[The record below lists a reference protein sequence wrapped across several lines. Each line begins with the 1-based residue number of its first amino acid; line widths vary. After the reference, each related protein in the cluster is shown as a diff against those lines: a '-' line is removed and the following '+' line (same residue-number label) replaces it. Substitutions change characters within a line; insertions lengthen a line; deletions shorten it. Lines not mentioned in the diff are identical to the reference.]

1 MSHFGRYAGALL
13 LGGALIGAFPPY
25 DLWFVAILVPAA
37 FALLVRGQSMKRS
50 ALMGYLF
57 GAGFFVPLLDWTG
70 LEVGPVPWLIL
81 ALFEAL
87 FFIPL
92 AMGLTLV
99 QRLPGWPVWTAAI
112 WVADEAMR
120 GRIPYGGFTWG
131 KLAFSQADSPMLSLA
146 SLGGSPGLSFAVAL
160 TGGLLAWVVVER
172 RLWLRVA
179 AVAVAVGVVV
189 APLLVQ
195 PMESDGDT
203 LTVAIVQG
211 NVPSEGLDYNNRARA
226 ITNNHV
232 EATERLAADIEAG
245 RVERPDVVLW
255 PENSSDISP
264 YHDAETYR
272 AIDEAVRAVGV
283 PVLVSAIVPTEDER
297 NVRNTSILWDPETG
311 PGDTYVKRHPMPF
324 GEYIPF
330 RSIAERI
337 TEAVAQQ
344 PRDHL
349 PGESVGIFQIGD
361 AVIGN
366 VICFE
371 VAFDGVVRDAVREGG
386 QFLSVQTNNATF
398 GRTEMTEQ
406 QLAQS
411 RVRAFEHGRTVLVS
425 ALAGVSAVVA
435 PNGEVL
441 DRAELFTQDVIVTEV
456 PLAGGTTLATTLG
469 AWPEWALT
477 AMALGVVA
485 FVIVSERRASR
496 RGDGAGTPDEPRPTV
511 EAGVS

>member
-1 MSHFGRYAGALL
+1 MSHLWRYAGSALL
-13 LGGALIGAFPPY
+13 GASLIAAFPPY
-25 DLWFVAILVPAA
+25 DVWFVAILVAAA

-57 GAGFFVPLLDWTG
+57 GAAFFLPLLDWTG
-70 LEVGPVPWLIL
+70 LEVGPVPWLLL

-92 AMGLTLV
+92 AMGVNLV
-99 QRLPGWPVWTAAI
+99 QRVPGWPVWTAAV
-112 WVADEAMR
+112 WVADEAIR

-131 KLAFSQADSPMLSLA
+131 KLAFSQAEGPMLGLA
-146 SLGGSPGLSFAVAL
+146 SLAGSPGLSFAVAL
-160 TGGLLAWVVVER
+160 AGGLLAWVVVER
-172 RLWLRVA
+172 RVWLRVA
-179 AVAVAVGVVV
+179 AGAVAVGIVV
-189 APLLVQ
+189 APLLIQ
-195 PMESDGDT
+195 PTPADGDT
-203 LTVAIVQG
+203 MTVAIVQG
-211 NVPSEGLDYNNRARA
+211 NVPAEGLDYNAEKRQ
-226 ITNNHV
+226 ITSNHV

-264 YHDAETYR
+264 YHDAATYR
-272 AIDEAVRAVGV
+272 AIDGAVRAVGV
-283 PVLVSAIVPTEDER
+283 PVLISAIVPTEDER

-330 RSIAERI
+330 RGIAERI
-337 TEAVAQQ
+337 TDAVNQQ

-349 PGESVGIFQIGD
+349 PGDSVGTFQVGD

-411 RVRAFEHGRTVLVS
+411 QVRAFEHGRTVLVS

-435 PNGEVL
+435 PDGEVL
-441 DRAELFTQDVIVTEV
+441 DRAELFTQDVLVTEV
-456 PLAGGTTLATTLG
+456 PLSNGTTLATTVG

-477 AMALGVVA
+477 AMGLGVVA
-485 FVIVSERRASR
+485 FVVIGARRAR
-496 RGDGAGTPDEPRPTV
+496 RRDDGDRSDEPQPAV
-511 EAGVS
+511 EASVS